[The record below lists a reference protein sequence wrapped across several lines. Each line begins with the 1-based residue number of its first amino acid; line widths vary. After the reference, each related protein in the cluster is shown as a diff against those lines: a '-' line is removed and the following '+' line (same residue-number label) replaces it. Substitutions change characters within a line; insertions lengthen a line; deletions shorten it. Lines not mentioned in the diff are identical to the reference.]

1 VAGAILSPMSITSVV
16 LAVQATAEAAEE
28 HSEGEINPFIYGGTG
43 LVVLLLLLFIV
54 TRFNV
59 NR

>member
-1 VAGAILSPMSITSVV
+1 MSINSVV
-16 LAVQATAEAAEE
+16 LAVQSASEAAEE
-28 HSEGEINPFIYGGTG
+28 HSEGEINPYIYGATA

>member
-1 VAGAILSPMSITSVV
+1 MVMHNMLRA
-16 LAVQATAEAAEE
+16 AEAAGEAGE
-28 HSEGEINPFIYGGTG
+28 SGEINPYIYGATA

-54 TRFNV
+54 TRWNI